1 MNEQNLID
9 NSKRSPKEVRENG
22 RKGGIA
28 SGESRRQKKTW
39 RMIAEELGNM
49 AVINEKQQKGL
60 QKFFKLN
67 GETTHDTLV
76 IARAYSEAANGNV
89 QAMRFIADL
98 KGEITQRHDIEQRTD
113 LNVSKI
119 NVGKLPDDIL
129 FKMVEALDD
138 IENNNE

>member
-1 MNEQNLID
+1 MSKNLIPQAHKLTVEEQ
-9 NSKRSPKEVRENG
+9 SA
-22 RKGGIA
+22 GGKA
-28 SGESRRQKKTW
+28 SGKARKERKTW

-98 KGEITQRHDIEQRTD
+98 KGEITQKHDIEQRTD

-119 NVGKLPDDIL
+119 NVGKLPDDLL
-129 FKMVEALDD
+129 FQMVDALDEA
-138 IENNNE
+138 ENNNE

>member
-1 MNEQNLID
+1 MSKNLIPQAHKLTVEEQ
-9 NSKRSPKEVRENG
+9 SA
-22 RKGGIA
+22 GGKA
-28 SGESRRQKKTW
+28 SGKARKERKTW

-60 QKFFKLN
+60 QTFFKLN

-98 KGEITQRHDIEQRTD
+98 KGEITQKVQLETEQP
-113 LNVSKI
+113 LFV
-119 NVGKLPDDIL
+119 LPNDN
-129 FKMVEALDD
+129 KQG
-138 IENNNE
+138 